1 MDLVRDVLD
10 SRVVDRNGREMGRVD
25 RLLLDIRGDRP
36 PRVVALEL
44 GPAVLA
50 HRVHPLLGRFVAGME
65 HAFGIDEGRPLH
77 VAFEDVDIGDS
88 VKVDVAFGDTSA
100 ATIEKR
106 VRRWLSFLPQ
116 LR

>member
-10 SRVVDRNGREMGRVD
+10 SKVVDRNGREMGRVD
-25 RLLLDIRGDRP
+25 RLFLEVRGNRP
-36 PRVVALEL
+36 PCVVALEL

-50 HRVHPLLGRFVAGME
+50 HRVHPLLGRFVAGLE
-65 HAFGIDEGRPLH
+65 RAFGIEEGRPFR

-88 VKVDVAFGDTSA
+88 VRVDAAFGETSA
-100 ATIEKR
+100 ATVEKR
-106 VRRWLSFLPQ
+106 FRQWLSLLPL